1 MKNILLLT
9 FLIVF
14 AFVNL
19 CSAQFDNNSKDS
31 DKKQFREQID
41 SIMKQKLI
49 EKLDLSESSADRYL
63 TAFRENN
70 SKIKVLLKEKKTIMK
85 SIEADPEAAD
95 VGSKL
100 DKSFEIDLRIIETR
114 RAFIKDVSSYLTP
127 QQIAKSMILK
137 KNFNKEF
144 KNQIRQHKSKDKNKA
159 KIKKRN
165 QRQK

>member
-9 FLIVF
+9 VLI
-14 AFVNL
+14 AFTFVSL
-19 CSAQFDNNSKDS
+19 CTAQFDNNKNN
-31 DKKQFREQID
+31 DKKQFRAQID

-49 EKLDLSESSADRYL
+49 EKLNLSESSADKYV
-63 TAFRENN
+63 TAIRENN
-70 SKIKVLLKEKKTIMK
+70 GKIKDLLKEKKTIMK

-100 DKSFEIDLRIIETR
+100 DKTFELDSRIIETR
-114 RAFIKDVSSYLTP
+114 REFIKDISSYLTP

-144 KNQIRQHKSKDKNKA
+144 KNQIRKHKNKDKSKDKINKG
-159 KIKKRN
+159 N
-165 QRQK
+165 QKEK

>member
-9 FLIVF
+9 VLI
-14 AFVNL
+14 AFTFVSL
-19 CSAQFDNNSKDS
+19 CTAQFDNNKDN
-31 DKKQFREQID
+31 DKKQFRAQID

-49 EKLDLSESSADRYL
+49 EKLNLSESSADKYIIAIRV
-63 TAFRENN
+63 NN
-70 SKIKVLLKEKKTIMK
+70 GKVKDLLKEKKTIMK

-100 DKSFEIDLRIIETR
+100 DKSFEIDSRIIETR
-114 RAFIKDVSSYLTP
+114 KEFIRDISSYMTP

-144 KNQIRQHKSKDKNKA
+144 KNQIRKHKSKDKIN
-159 KIKKRN
+159 KRN
-165 QRQK
+165 QKQK